1 VTRHFGGQYLAAGA
15 IVALGLFNTACS
27 GEVRGEDSTAAAR
40 SILIGPENV
49 ITVQRDT
56 IVAGPIISGE
66 LKPEREAV
74 LRAQLGGSV
83 LEVTVKEGQ
92 AVRRD
97 AMLGRIEA
105 RTQEDVRRSAQSAVR
120 SAENQLSVNQRELE
134 RVEKL
139 VAAGALAAR
148 EVDLAR
154 NTVTTGDA
162 QLADARSRLVTAEK
176 QLDDAVIRSPIAGVV
191 AKRSVNAGDTVSA
204 GTELFT
210 VVDPSSMRLEAN
222 VPSESLPELRIG
234 ARVLFE
240 VRGYSQ
246 PFEGRLDRIAPQT
259 DAVTRQLPIYVS
271 IPNTGGRLVGGLYA
285 EGRVVSRQASGLVV
299 PINSVNTKSEMPW
312 VLRVV
317 DGKTERVN
325 VTLGLRDP
333 RTERVEVTAGLS
345 EADTLLRG
353 ASQGIEPGTSV
364 QIGGRE

>member
-1 VTRHFGGQYLAAGA
+1 
-15 IVALGLFNTACS
+15 
-27 GEVRGEDSTAAAR
+27 
-40 SILIGPENV
+40 
-49 ITVQRDT
+49 
-56 IVAGPIISGE
+56 
-66 LKPEREAV
+66 
-74 LRAQLGGSV
+74 
-83 LEVTVKEGQ
+83 
-92 AVRRD
+92 
-97 AMLGRIEA
+97 
-105 RTQEDVRRSAQSAVR
+105 
-120 SAENQLSVNQRELE
+120 
-134 RVEKL
+134 
-139 VAAGALAAR
+139 
-148 EVDLAR
+148 
-154 NTVTTGDA
+154 
-162 QLADARSRLVTAEK
+162 
-176 QLDDAVIRSPIAGVV
+176 
-191 AKRSVNAGDTVSA
+191 
-204 GTELFT
+204 
-210 VVDPSSMRLEAN
+210 
-222 VPSESLPELRIG
+222 
-234 ARVLFE
+234 